1 MCQAGSPELRA
12 GPGGGETG
20 TGGVAARPRPG
31 LQALSPGAPG
41 EGAPSPLQETT
52 VAPTKARLPPTGC
65 TGGDDPAACRL
76 QEVYV
81 SC

>member
-1 MCQAGSPELRA
+1 MRGLEEGRPARA
-12 GPGGGETG
+12 GWQRGHGQDC
-20 TGGVAARPRPG
+20 RPSR
-31 LQALSPGAPG
+31 QAPAPG